1 MITGPESSVT
11 VSLVQLSGKNRRS
24 KLTSKFQILKV
35 EKIPMTQQVQEV
47 SGSSKV
53 EIKAIDVD
61 VEDLDELQ
69 DQ

>member
-11 VSLVQLSGKNRRS
+11 VSLVQLSGKNRQS